1 MTLPPCD
8 SCGRTVTSDHVALR
22 FRRLE
27 MATQYR
33 PIHIGVLFLTDA
45 PPPALEDYFYSADA
59 SGARRSPASRAFF
72 DSLMTA
78 VGISPGEGNLGEG
91 KNESALLTEF
101 QRRGCYLA
109 EAVEC
114 PFEPHELSAGVQ
126 SAGMA
131 LEGFARRHWPTLLKR
146 IQYSY
151 KPRNIVLF
159 SKRTR
164 SFIPMFKEAG
174 LGDRLL
180 LHRGGSLE
188 LPIPGDSKST
198 VSFIV
203 QLGSLVALSQSAL
216 RA

>member
-1 MTLPPCD
+1 MTTLSCD
-8 SCGRTVTSDHVALR
+8 ACRRIVTSEHVALR

-45 PPPALEDYFYSADA
+45 PPPALEDYFYSAAA
-59 SGARRSPASRAFF
+59 SDLRRSPSSRAFF

-78 VGISPGEGNLGEG
+78 VGITPGEGND
-91 KNESALLTEF
+91 ESTLLTEF
-101 QRRGCYLA
+101 QKRGCYLA
-109 EAVEC
+109 ESVEC
-114 PFEPHELSAGVQ
+114 PLETHELLDSVQ
-126 SAGMA
+126 SPGM
-131 LEGFARRHWPTLLKR
+131 EGEEFARKHWPTLLKR

-159 SKRTR
+159 SQRTR

-188 LPIPGDSKST
+188 LPVPGDSKST

-203 QLGSLVALSQSAL
+203 QLGSLVALSEPAL